1 MTGTT
6 STSLWI
12 VYNKGVRNY
21 CGNIATDGLVKNQR
35 FEKNILTPIT
45 KVADHDAPMSPGEI
59 VEQGLMT
66 RDEWKS
72 KLMSKSL

>member
-21 CGNIATDGLVKNQR
+21 CGNIPTYGLVENQC
-35 FEKNILTPIT
+35 FEKNILTPTT
-45 KVADHDAPMSPGEI
+45 KEADHDVPISPVEI
-59 VEQGLMT
+59 VEQDLMT
-66 RDEWKS
+66 RD
-72 KLMSKSL
+72 